1 MDYFN
6 NDLKL
11 ENKDIFELTKIL
23 VLSQQLQKYCKS
35 ITLTGQNYFSYSNFE
50 RTITL
55 PDEQGINGNKL
66 QNRMISAMKEKNR
79 ENIMFESKE
88 STDKI
93 FILFAILHELEHA
106 NQQKNIIENY
116 EHFDKIYIEN
126 LISSITNRHF
136 VTSTN
141 FYHDLAYH
149 EYDANLNAI
158 LKINEINSKKPLEGI
173 ENLNQY
179 GAHLILNSYYNKF
192 NEIESP
198 LSQNDKL
205 TKSERENNIRDFKDN
220 YDHKD
225 DLVDL
230 HKEFKNAFFYSIEG
244 SEKLSN
250 DLHSRLLRGDNL
262 TKQEIEMLH
271 DIANG
276 KIKTDNLFNTLDTNK
291 KIFEAPELQEG
302 EIGKLFR

>member
-1 MDYFN
+1 
-6 NDLKL
+6 
-11 ENKDIFELTKIL
+11 
-23 VLSQQLQKYCKS
+23 
-35 ITLTGQNYFSYSNFE
+35 
-50 RTITL
+50 
-55 PDEQGINGNKL
+55 
-66 QNRMISAMKEKNR
+66 
-79 ENIMFESKE
+79 
-88 STDKI
+88 
-93 FILFAILHELEHA
+93 
-106 NQQKNIIENY
+106 
-116 EHFDKIYIEN
+116 
-126 LISSITNRHF
+126 
-136 VTSTN
+136 
-141 FYHDLAYH
+141 
-149 EYDANLNAI
+149 
-158 LKINEINSKKPLEGI
+158 
-173 ENLNQY
+173 
-179 GAHLILNSYYNKF
+179 

-276 KIKTDNLFNTLDTNK
+276 KIKTDNLFNTLDQNK
-291 KIFEAPELQEG
+291 KIFEAPELREG

>member
-1 MDYFN
+1 MNYFDN
-6 NDLKL
+6 NIKL

-35 ITLTGQNYFSYSNFE
+35 ITLTEQNYFSYSNFE

-55 PDEQGINGNKL
+55 PNEQGINGNKL

-79 ENIMFESKE
+79 ENIMFENKN

-136 VTSTN
+136 VTNTN

-158 LKINEINSKKPLEGI
+158 LKINEINAKKPLEGI

-179 GAHLILNSYYNKF
+179 GAHLILNSYYNKN

-205 TKSERENNIRDFKDN
+205 TKKERENNTRDFKDN
-220 YDHKD
+220 YENKD
-225 DLVDL
+225 ELVDL
-230 HKEFKNAFFYSIEG
+230 HKEFKDAFFYSIEG
-244 SEKLSN
+244 NEKLSN
-250 DLHSRLLRGDNL
+250 DLYSRLLRGDNL
-262 TKQEIEMLH
+262 TKSEIEMLH

-276 KIKTDNLFNTLDTNK
+276 KIKTDNLFNTLNTNK
-291 KIFEAPELQEG
+291 KIFEAPELQQG

>member
-79 ENIMFESKE
+79 ENIMFENKE

-179 GAHLILNSYYNKF
+179 GAHLILNSYYNKN

-205 TKSERENNIRDFKDN
+205 TKSNRENNIRDFKDN

-230 HKEFKNAFFYSIEG
+230 NKEFKNAFFYSIEG

-276 KIKTDNLFNTLDTNK
+276 KIKTDNLFNTLDQNK
-291 KIFEAPELQEG
+291 KIFEAPELREG

>member
-1 MDYFN
+1 
-6 NDLKL
+6 
-11 ENKDIFELTKIL
+11 
-23 VLSQQLQKYCKS
+23 
-35 ITLTGQNYFSYSNFE
+35 
-50 RTITL
+50 
-55 PDEQGINGNKL
+55 
-66 QNRMISAMKEKNR
+66 MISAMKEKNR
-79 ENIMFESKE
+79 ENIMFENKE

-136 VTSTN
+136 VTNTN

-179 GAHLILNSYYNKF
+179 GAHLILNSYYNKN

-205 TKSERENNIRDFKDN
+205 TKSERENKEDFV
-220 YDHKD
+220 
-225 DLVDL
+225 L
-230 HKEFKNAFFYSIEG
+230 
-244 SEKLSN
+244 
-250 DLHSRLLRGDNL
+250 
-262 TKQEIEMLH
+262 
-271 DIANG
+271 
-276 KIKTDNLFNTLDTNK
+276 
-291 KIFEAPELQEG
+291 
-302 EIGKLFR
+302 